1 MCCLAS
7 CFQYCQVL
15 IYDLHPS
22 LPSFLPSLL
31 PSLPSNSSF
40 LSTSLTLCLCC
51 SVDEAVVEDQQSD
64 QSHSPDPETEVQVVD
79 QEQQQ
84 ERQELEDGLSDFNLE
99 GKTSQHHHEEKVS
112 SRASQVFFTCVSNLN
127 FNSELQYLM
136 PLPYSRITSAA
147 LKSRSPSAILSRLWI
162 FSVGMRRNITLLQ
175 VSWWKETLKG
185 GMPCLSHVQY
195 SCNE

>member
-1 MCCLAS
+1 MCVTYYLS
-7 CFQYCQVL
+7 LTYLL

-22 LPSFLPSLL
+22 LSLFLPSLL

-64 QSHSPDPETEVQVVD
+64 QSHSPDPETEVQASLGHVD

-99 GKTSQHHHEEKVS
+99 GETSQHHHEQKVS
-112 SRASQVFFTCVSNLN
+112 SRAPQVFFTCVSNLK
-127 FNSELQYLM
+127 L
-136 PLPYSRITSAA
+136 
-147 LKSRSPSAILSRLWI
+147 
-162 FSVGMRRNITLLQ
+162 
-175 VSWWKETLKG
+175 
-185 GMPCLSHVQY
+185 
-195 SCNE
+195 